1 MQSMIAFYF
10 VRLYVARKKRRYQEY
25 ARFSLLSIDHIVV
38 ENIQADTSRHFALFF
53 YAVK

>member
-38 ENIQADTSRHFALFF
+38 ENSNRQTEARLAYRQFS
-53 YAVK
+53 